1 MFDMG
6 NFSKD
11 THPAFVFMTAPT
23 NKTRDSVK
31 TTTSIAILSAAAL
44 AALGAAH
51 AAQPVKPAV
60 PANQAVQIEPSH
72 LSHDVKVLAS
82 DEFEGRG
89 PNTPGETKT
98 VAYLVNQFEAAG
110 LKPGG
115 DMVDGKRG
123 WTQDVPLGRFEIKG
137 PVEIGV
143 KGGGKEES
151 LAQGEQI
158 AVRASMT
165 GAKGVEFTDAPLVF
179 VGYGVTAPER
189 KWDDFKGQDLKGKLA
204 VVLINDPDFE
214 TGKGEFGGKAMTYYG
229 RWTYKFEELAR
240 RGALGTLIVHE
251 SAPASYGW
259 ATVKNSNTNVM
270 YDVVRK
276 DPMASHAPVEA
287 WIQRDLAVDL
297 FKRAG
302 LDFDKLKKQ
311 AQSRSFKPVELTGVA
326 MSGRYA
332 VDAQVITS
340 KNVIAVR
347 EGSQK
352 PDQYVVYSGHWD
364 HLGVGL
370 ADAKGDRIYNGAVDN
385 ATGIAALLEL
395 ARVYAAAPAPQRSV
409 VFLAVT
415 AEEKG
420 LLGSEYYASNPVY
433 PLAKTVGVINMDALD
448 PHGKAR
454 DFTISGSAK
463 LELLDRLVD
472 KARMAKLSY
481 SADPK
486 PEAGHF
492 FRSDHFPFAKRGVP
506 AISFGSGEH
515 WEQGGA
521 AAGKKESDRYVKE
534 NYHQPSDEW
543 RAEWTFEGMARDL
556 GILYAVGR
564 ELADSK
570 AWPNWSRDSEFR
582 AARDSSSS
590 ERK

>member
-1 MFDMG
+1 
-6 NFSKD
+6 
-11 THPAFVFMTAPT
+11 
-23 NKTRDSVK
+23 VK
-31 TTTSIAILSAAAL
+31 TTSIAILSAAAL
-44 AALGAAH
+44 AATATQAAP
-51 AAQPVKPAV
+51 AVKPAV
-60 PANQAVQIEPSH
+60 PATQAVQIEPSH
-72 LSHDVKVLAS
+72 LSQDVKVLSS

-89 PNTPGETKT
+89 PNTPGEVKT
-98 VAYLVNQFEAAG
+98 VAYLINQFEAAG

-115 DMVDGKRG
+115 DLVDGKRG

-143 KGGGKEES
+143 KAGGKEE
-151 LAQGEQI
+151 AFTQGEQI
-158 AVRASMT
+158 AVRAAMT
-165 GAKGVEFTDAPLVF
+165 GAKSVEFKDAPLVF

-251 SAPASYGW
+251 TAPASYGW

-276 DPMASHAPVEA
+276 QPLEAHAPVEA
-287 WIQRDLAVDL
+287 WIQRDAAVDL

-302 LDFDKLKKQ
+302 LDFDKLKKS
-311 AQSRSFKPVELTGVA
+311 AQSRSFKPVELTGVS
-326 MSGRYA
+326 MSGKYA

-347 EGSQK
+347 EGSQH

-370 ADAKGDRIYNGAVDN
+370 PDAKGDRIYNGAVDN

-409 VFLAVT
+409 MFLAVT

-433 PLAKTVGVINMDALD
+433 PLAKTVGVINMDALS
-448 PHGKAR
+448 PYGKAR
-454 DFTISGSAK
+454 DFTISGSAR
-463 LELLDRLVD
+463 LDLLDRLVA
-472 KARMAKLSY
+472 KAKMAKLSF
-481 SADPK
+481 SPDPK

-515 WEQGGA
+515 WEQGGV
-521 AAGKKESDRYVKE
+521 AAGKKAADSYVKD

-543 RAEWTFEGMARDL
+543 HAEWTFEGMARDL

-564 ELADSK
+564 ELADSN
-570 AWPNWSRDSEFR
+570 AWPNWSKDSEFR
-582 AARDSSSS
+582 GARDQSSS